1 MAFPLCSQVPSALQS
16 GLWCLPVRM
25 LLSEQSRLCP
35 AVGLR
40 PQAPDS
46 DWNLRLGPSPRP
58 AAVTSDRGRGC
69 RGKPKGVEG
78 WAAGNSSEMFLTQ
91 ALTSCVLSGQPWNL
105 PHPIHHPGIFCKTP
119 SWGWVGGGLG
129 GSGLTVPVPER
140 VQLATLQAC
149 LMSTGGS
156 QRRCLQPPNPICLHR
171 ILGDRVHAV
180 SGCTLAHMWR
190 LHRGEQVGCVIQALS
205 SIHRIVV
212 PFCSLPPHFPLPHLQ
227 FSLCLFIPDRSVPD
241 LAIPSVLLPSAPQFL
256 YLSYGGSTTA
266 LS

>member
-1 MAFPLCSQVPSALQS
+1 MGCWEQFRNVPHTSTNILCA
-16 GLWCLPVRM
+16 
-25 LLSEQSRLCP
+25 
-35 AVGLR
+35 LR
-40 PQAPDS
+40 PALEP
-46 DWNLRLGPSPRP
+46 PSPHP
-58 AAVTSDRGRGC
+58 
-69 RGKPKGVEG
+69 
-78 WAAGNSSEMFLTQ
+78 SSWHLLQDSFLG
-91 ALTSCVLSGQPWNL
+91 LG
-105 PHPIHHPGIFCKTP
+105 
-119 SWGWVGGGLG
+119 GGGLG